1 MRKCAHSATRALSIY
16 FEDEP
21 DRWMAAHQLT
31 RDEGRRVA
39 LNIAKR
45 PSGGAA
51 AAGQA
56 SIKRCE
62 RFDQCGYGVCAHA
75 GGLRSALRP
84 ARFIARRSLPA

>member
-1 MRKCAHSATRALSIY
+1 MRKCAHSATQALSIY

-45 PSGGAA
+45 PSGRSCCGR
-51 AAGQA
+51 AGEHQA
-56 SIKRCE
+56 VRAI
-62 RFDQCGYGVCAHA
+62 
-75 GGLRSALRP
+75 
-84 ARFIARRSLPA
+84 

>member
-39 LNIAKR
+39 LNIAKL
-45 PSGGAA
+45 P
-51 AAGQA
+51 
-56 SIKRCE
+56 E
-62 RFDQCGYGVCAHA
+62 
-75 GGLRSALRP
+75 
-84 ARFIARRSLPA
+84 LPALNAGL

>member
-45 PSGGAA
+45 P
-51 AAGQA
+51 
-56 SIKRCE
+56 E
-62 RFDQCGYGVCAHA
+62 
-75 GGLRSALRP
+75 LLRP
-84 ARFIARRSLPA
+84 GRRASSGASDLTSAVTASAPTRAGYEAL